1 MFSHDDDQEELV
13 IGEAA
18 LNLVTA
24 GQVINQVSLLKE
36 LGSMASN
43 ANDAVRKEVVNRA
56 ICLLE
61 RLSSAHSRDKTV
73 LTWMMASLSDDDGKH
88 H

>member
-24 GQVINQVSLLKE
+24 GQVINHVSLLKG

-61 RLSSAHSRDKTV
+61 RLSSTPNRDKTV
-73 LTWMMASLSDDDGKH
+73 LTWRMASLSDDDGKH

>member
-36 LGSMASN
+36 LGLMASN

-61 RLSSAHSRDKTV
+61 RLSSTRSRDKTV